1 MSGLHAMFPRSTELT
16 CARSHSSCL
25 LTYTSRELK
34 HFPAHTHTPQ
44 PVEGPATLSVRMQ
57 STKTTFTFS
66 PDSALIPIITEDL
79 CGGVPCSLQGATT
92 FQGKFLYSCC
102 AASEGT
108 AAHSTGLLLRNGRK
122 LKCRKLK

>member
-44 PVEGPATLSVRMQ
+44 PVEGPATECENAKYKDNLYV
-57 STKTTFTFS
+57 FS
-66 PDSALIPIITEDL
+66 
-79 CGGVPCSLQGATT
+79 
-92 FQGKFLYSCC
+92 
-102 AASEGT
+102 
-108 AAHSTGLLLRNGRK
+108 
-122 LKCRKLK
+122 